1 MSTVR
6 RVFFY
11 AVSLVTLGMFA
22 AGIGILLHLCFD
34 VIVRASTS
42 TQIGGAGF
50 NRGQLS
56 LGLAMLFIG
65 GALWFV
71 FWRAIQRQVSGDPA
85 EIGSA
90 IRKLYLNLVLLVT
103 ALVGLSGAAGFM
115 KWIFDGVPIEVY
127 LFPSVGLTMLIVAGG
142 MWYYHWRLQEQEGHP
157 SAEART
163 LRRWY
168 VYVLSAYSLAMLASA
183 VIQFLNAAIYYL
195 PVWGGDV
202 TAGQFWNAGVQE
214 NLAWI
219 LVGGSSWVFHWLRMA
234 RGDVDSTLRQVYLY
248 LLAITGSAVAGLVA
262 LITILFAV
270 FRFAFGGV
278 SDVDSTYFL
287 FLSWTI
293 PTMLVAA
300 AIWFYHQQAVQEEA
314 AQVQQQRLSARRVL
328 LYLMSFLGLGA
339 LITGLILLI
348 GILLDLWINAASGP
362 AVVTS
367 QWWQSQLSLSLA
379 LILVGTP
386 IWMYYWRGVLRMTE
400 EGGVVERGAG
410 SRRVF
415 LYAVLGIAMI
425 TLAADLVNIVY
436 QLINGLLQ
444 GTFGVEVLRGSKWSL
459 QTLIIP
465 LPVLLYHWRILQ
477 QDRRFGAEA
486 VQLRKRV
493 TMIADESAA
502 DVVSRIEAKLNSRIR
517 LLRQLGESPV
527 PVLSDEEID
536 RLVNDIQAAP
546 GDKVML
552 VVTAGGIVV
561 LPYEDK

>member
-22 AGIGILLHLCFD
+22 GGISILLQLGFD
-34 VIVRASTS
+34 MVGEGSA
-42 TQIGGAGF
+42 F
-50 NRGQLS
+50 FERGQLS
-56 LGLAMLFIG
+56 LGLAMLVIG
-65 GALWFV
+65 GTLWFV

-90 IRKLYLNLVLLVT
+90 IRKFYLNLVLLV
-103 ALVGLSGAAGFM
+103 AVLEGLFGAADFLRWILAGVPLGEFPSRGLS
-115 KWIFDGVPIEVY
+115 
-127 LFPSVGLTMLIVAGG
+127 MLIVAGG
-142 MWYYHWRLQEQEGHP
+142 LWYYHWRVQEQEGQP

-168 VYVLSAYSLAMLASA
+168 VYVLSGFSLAMLANG
-183 VIQFLNAAIYYL
+183 VVQLLDAAIFHL
-195 PVWGGDV
+195 PVWGSDV
-202 TAGQFWNAGVQE
+202 AAGKFWVAGVQG

-219 LVGGSSWVFHWLRMA
+219 LIGGSSWVFHWFRMA

-262 LITILFAV
+262 LISALFAL
-270 FRFAFGGV
+270 FRMAFGGV
-278 SDVDSTYFL
+278 GDIDSASFL

-314 AQVQQQRLSARRVL
+314 VQVQRQLSARRVL
-328 LYLMSFLGLGA
+328 LYLMSFLSLGA

-348 GILLDLWINAASGP
+348 GILLDLWINAISGP

-367 QWWQSQLSLSLA
+367 LWWQSQLSLSLA
-379 LILVGTP
+379 LVLVSTP
-386 IWMYYWRGVLRMTE
+386 IWLYYWRGVLQVTD

-410 SRRVF
+410 ARRVF

-477 QDRRFGAEA
+477 QDRRYGAEA
-486 VQLRKRV
+486 VRLRKTV

-502 DVVSRIEAKLNSRIR
+502 DVVSRIEAKLNTRIR

-536 RLVNDIQAAP
+536 RLVSDIQVAP

-561 LPYEDK
+561 LPYEEK

>member
-1 MSTVR
+1 
-6 RVFFY
+6 
-11 AVSLVTLGMFA
+11 
-22 AGIGILLHLCFD
+22 
-34 VIVRASTS
+34 
-42 TQIGGAGF
+42 
-50 NRGQLS
+50 
-56 LGLAMLFIG
+56 
-65 GALWFV
+65 
-71 FWRAIQRQVSGDPA
+71 
-85 EIGSA
+85 
-90 IRKLYLNLVLLVT
+90 
-103 ALVGLSGAAGFM
+103 
-115 KWIFDGVPIEVY
+115 
-127 LFPSVGLTMLIVAGG
+127 
-142 MWYYHWRLQEQEGHP
+142 
-157 SAEART
+157 
-163 LRRWY
+163 
-168 VYVLSAYSLAMLASA
+168 
-183 VIQFLNAAIYYL
+183 
-195 PVWGGDV
+195 
-202 TAGQFWNAGVQE
+202 
-214 NLAWI
+214 
-219 LVGGSSWVFHWLRMA
+219 
-234 RGDVDSTLRQVYLY
+234 
-248 LLAITGSAVAGLVA
+248 
-262 LITILFAV
+262 
-270 FRFAFGGV
+270 
-278 SDVDSTYFL
+278 
-287 FLSWTI
+287 
-293 PTMLVAA
+293 
-300 AIWFYHQQAVQEEA
+300 
-314 AQVQQQRLSARRVL
+314 
-328 LYLMSFLGLGA
+328 
-339 LITGLILLI
+339 
-348 GILLDLWINAASGP
+348 
-362 AVVTS
+362 
-367 QWWQSQLSLSLA
+367 
-379 LILVGTP
+379 
-386 IWMYYWRGVLRMTE
+386 MTE